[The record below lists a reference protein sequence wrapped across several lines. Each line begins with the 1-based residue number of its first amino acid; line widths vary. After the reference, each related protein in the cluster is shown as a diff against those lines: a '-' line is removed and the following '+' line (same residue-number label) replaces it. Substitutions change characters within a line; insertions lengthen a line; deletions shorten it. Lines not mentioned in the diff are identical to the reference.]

1 MGTPSFGRSLPGATP
16 WEFLIPAQL
25 KPGAGPAASTVTG
38 TPFIALSPTVY
49 HLASSARGCLT
60 PGVLAWFRLI
70 VEVLAEPIRAEASS
84 ARGGVSAW
92 WQARGQRVS
101 SLVQIRWD
109 RAARQQRRR
118 CRSWR

>member
-16 WEFLIPAQL
+16 ELLIPAQL
-25 KPGAGPAASTVTG
+25 GAGAGPAASTVTG

-49 HLASSARGCLT
+49 HLASSSRGCLT

-70 VEVLAEPIRAEASS
+70 VEVLVEAIRAEALS